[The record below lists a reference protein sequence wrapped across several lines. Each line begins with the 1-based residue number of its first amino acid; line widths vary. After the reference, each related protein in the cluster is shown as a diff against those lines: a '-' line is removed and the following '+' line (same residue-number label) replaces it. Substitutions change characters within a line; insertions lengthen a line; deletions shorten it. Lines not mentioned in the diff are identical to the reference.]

1 MAKNFL
7 DQHGLETLITK
18 IKGDLAGK
26 ENTISTLSKSKGGT
40 GNSTGTATYITTD
53 ADTSNTLYVTGV
65 TSSATTTL
73 KRDTSVTVKGDT
85 VTATTFKGALNGN
98 ADTATTST
106 TATTAT
112 KLSNTSAIGDSTTP
126 VYFTKNGV
134 PTACSLAASGNFKS
148 GIVTLSATG
157 VLEIGPYID
166 FHSSTTSTVDYD
178 ARISYNSNSPTKLE
192 ITDRGYIPHL
202 GTSSNANSSS
212 TTKPVYVTDGK
223 ITAGSTYAGGTKVT
237 LNGSDKGASTASFY
251 APTDATAS
259 SNKGYTVSSNGSGA
273 PVWKQ
278 RVYWGSSAPSSVSG
292 YLPGDIYVVI

>member
-1 MAKNFL
+1 MTLVVDYITLKQLKN
-7 DQHGLETLITK
+7 K
-18 IKGDLAGK
+18 IKTALDDK

-65 TSSATTTL
+65 TSGATTTL

-106 TATTAT
+106 TATTAN
-112 KLSNTSAIGDSTTP
+112 KLSNTVAVGDSSTP
-126 VYFTKNGV
+126 VYFTSGGV
-134 PTACSLAASGNFKS
+134 PAACSIAVGGNFKNAV
-148 GIVTLSATG
+148 VTLSATG

-166 FHSSTTSTVDYD
+166 FHSSTTSSVDYD
-178 ARISYNSNSPTKLE
+178 ARISYNANSPTKLE
-192 ITDRGYIPHL
+192 ITGYGYIPHL
-202 GTSSNANSSS
+202 GTSSNASSS
-212 TTKPVYVTDGK
+212 SATKPVYVTNGK

-237 LNGSDKGASTASFY
+237 LNGADKGASTASFY
-251 APTDATAS
+251 APTSAGNNGDMLS
-259 SNKGYTVSSNGSGA
+259 STGSGA
-273 PVWKQ
+273 PSWKQ